1 MIKPI
6 QLGQAAITASY
17 ATIYTTPASTSTY
30 LKDMDVCN
38 TTTATVTLY
47 ISIVPS
53 AGSASASNALF
64 FNVTIPGGATMQ
76 WSGTQL
82 MLAGSTLQ
90 VKGSTTGLTITASGG
105 EAT

>member
-1 MIKPI
+1 MIRPI

-17 ATIYTTPASTSTY
+17 ATVYTTPASTSTY

-38 TTTATVTLY
+38 TGTTAVNLY

-53 AGSASASNALF
+53 AGSASASNSLF
-64 FNVTIPGGATMQ
+64 FNVPIPGGSTLQ
-76 WSGTQL
+76 WTGTQL
-82 MLAGSTLQ
+82 MPPSSTLQ
-90 VKGSTTGLTITASGG
+90 VKGSATGLTITASGG

>member
-1 MIKPI
+1 MIRPI

-17 ATIYTTPASTSTY
+17 ATVYTTPANTSTY

-38 TTTATVTLY
+38 TGTTTVNLS

-64 FNVTIPGGATMQ
+64 FNVPILGGATLQ
-76 WSGTQL
+76 WTGTQL
-82 MLAGSTLQ
+82 MPAGSTLQ

>member
-1 MIKPI
+1 MIKPV

-17 ATIYTTPASTSTY
+17 ATIYTVPAGVSTY

-38 TTTATVTLY
+38 TTTGTLLLS

-53 AGSASASNALF
+53 AGSPGAANALF
-64 FNVTIPGGATMQ
+64 FDLPIPGGATLQ
-76 WSGTQL
+76 WTGTQL
-82 MLAGSTLQ
+82 MPAGSTLQ
-90 VKGSTTGLTITASGG
+90 VKGSAVGLTVTASGG

>member
-1 MIKPI
+1 MIRPI

-17 ATIYTTPASTSTY
+17 TTVYTTPVSTSTY

-38 TTTATVTLY
+38 TTSATVNLY
-47 ISIVPS
+47 VSIVPF
-53 AGSASASNALF
+53 AGSAAASNALF
-64 FNVTIPGGATMQ
+64 FNVPIPGGSTLQ

-82 MLAGSTLQ
+82 MPASSTLQ